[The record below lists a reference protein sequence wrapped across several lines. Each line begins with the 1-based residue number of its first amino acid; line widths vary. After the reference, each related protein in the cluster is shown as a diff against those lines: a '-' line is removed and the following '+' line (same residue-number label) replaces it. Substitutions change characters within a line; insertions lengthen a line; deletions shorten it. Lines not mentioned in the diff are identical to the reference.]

1 MVRVGIQLDG
11 VIRKQESPRVA
22 DFLAFLKPS
31 AMAWPLSYFRNKD
44 PGRPSALQTVKRC
57 SLDTCT
63 HERLAGGGKA
73 NFIVYYHYDD
83 EEGRRSSTS

>member
-1 MVRVGIQLDG
+1 MAGFLFASAEWHGHFLISGPRIQAVR
-11 VIRKQESPRVA
+11 P
-22 DFLAFLKPS
+22 P
-31 AMAWPLSYFRNKD
+31 
-44 PGRPSALQTVKRC
+44 ALRTVKRC

-73 NFIVYYHYDD
+73 NIIVYYHYDD